1 MSDGRLAA
9 ARTALGLVALL
20 TAVGGVARF
29 VALGNQSFWVDE
41 TVTAELVAGSFGE
54 LLSALPTS
62 ESTPP
67 LYYLLAWGWAN
78 VLGSGEAALRSLS
91 AVLGTAMVPVVFA
104 AGRELVS
111 RGTGLLAAALA
122 AVSPLLVWYSQE
134 ARAYALFAFL
144 GALSLA
150 FFARAWGTGSSR
162 ALWSWAAASALA
174 LLTHYFAVFL
184 VAGEA
189 ALLLYRR
196 RQRVAYL
203 AAGAVA
209 AVGGAL
215 LPLAAYQATHAS
227 SGWIRSVSM
236 RLRIEETAGQL
247 LLPSKPSIWAGA
259 GVPEG
264 APAAWPLGLLL
275 LAGAAAVALV
285 LRRGREREGAAIS
298 LGLGVTAVAAPLVLA
313 LVASAAARGRGDVFL
328 FRNVLCAWPA
338 LTIAVAAGLTAPR
351 IGRFGSLLGAGLVA
365 ASAVVLGVN
374 AATPHLQRD
383 DWRRVAPQ
391 AAAPGRAV
399 VLSPSWQVAGLEHY
413 AGELVPLGGA
423 TAVDEIAVVSRR
435 WSPSYSPTIASIAPP
450 SPFAEVESQTIQNW
464 RLTVYRAP
472 TALRVS
478 SERLGVTPR
487 GASYVILERR
497 NS

>member
-1 MSDGRLAA
+1 VWA
-9 ARTALGLVALL
+9 VA
-20 TAVGGVARF
+20 
-29 VALGNQSFWVDE
+29 S
-41 TVTAELVAGSFGE
+41 
-54 LLSALPTS
+54 
-62 ESTPP
+62 
-67 LYYLLAWGWAN
+67 
-78 VLGSGEAALRSLS
+78 
-91 AVLGTAMVPVVFA
+91 
-104 AGRELVS
+104 
-111 RGTGLLAAALA
+111 
-122 AVSPLLVWYSQE
+122 
-134 ARAYALFAFL
+134 
-144 GALSLA
+144 SLA
-150 FFARAWGTGSSR
+150 
-162 ALWSWAAASALA
+162 LV
-174 LLTHYFAVFL
+174 THYFAVFL

-196 RQRVAYL
+196 RRRPVYF

-227 SGWIRSVSM
+227 SGWIRSVSL
-236 RLRIEETAGQL
+236 RLRVEETVGQL

-285 LRRGREREGAAIS
+285 VRRGREREGAAIS

-313 LVASAAARGRGDVFL
+313 LLASAAARGRGDVFL

-338 LTIAVAAGLTAPR
+338 LTIAVAAGLTASRSRLP
-351 IGRFGSLLGAGLVA
+351 GPVLGGALVA

-383 DWRRVAPQ
+383 DWRRVAPE

-413 AGELVPLGGA
+413 AGELLPLGGSL
-423 TAVDEIAVVSRR
+423 VEEIAVVSRR
-435 WSPSYSPTIASIAPP
+435 WSPSYSPAIESIAPP
-450 SPFAEVESQTIQNW
+450 PPFEEIESRTIQNW

-472 TALRVS
+472 AASPVSRAELRV
-478 SERLGVTPR
+478 TPV
-487 GASYVILERR
+487 GSSYVLLARPA
-497 NS
+497 S